1 MKITKEYQD
10 GTRKKAE
17 LLKAIAHPVRLCLTR
32 KLYENGKC
40 NVTYF
45 TDCLGTSQ
53 SNISQH
59 LAKMR
64 DLGVVDY
71 EKEGQTVYYFIK
83 DESIKNI
90 MSVLFDEKKGEIE

>member
-45 TDCLGTSQ
+45 TDC
-53 SNISQH
+53 
-59 LAKMR
+59 
-64 DLGVVDY
+64 
-71 EKEGQTVYYFIK
+71 
-83 DESIKNI
+83 
-90 MSVLFDEKKGEIE
+90 

>member
-1 MKITKEYQD
+1 MKMTKEYQEAM
-10 GTRKKAE
+10 RKKAE
-17 LLKAIAHPVRLCLTR
+17 LLNAIAHPVRLCLTR

-45 TDCLGTSQ
+45 TDCLETSQ

-64 DLGVVDY
+64 DLGVVDC
-71 EKEGQTVYYFIK
+71 EKEGQTVY
-83 DESIKNI
+83 
-90 MSVLFDEKKGEIE
+90 

>member
-1 MKITKEYQD
+1 MKMTKEYQEAM
-10 GTRKKAE
+10 RKKAE

-45 TDCLGTSQ
+45 TDCLETSQ

-59 LAKMR
+59 LEKLTVKKRVRQYITLLKM
-64 DLGVVDY
+64 
-71 EKEGQTVYYFIK
+71 TV
-83 DESIKNI
+83 SNI
-90 MSVLFDEKKGEIE
+90 L

>member
-1 MKITKEYQD
+1 MQCHLFY
-10 GTRKKAE
+10 
-17 LLKAIAHPVRLCLTR
+17 RL
-32 KLYENGKC
+32 
-40 NVTYF
+40 
-45 TDCLGTSQ
+45 LGTSQ

-90 MSVLFDEKKGEIE
+90 MSVLFDEKKGEIK

>member
-1 MKITKEYQD
+1 MKMTKEYQEAM
-10 GTRKKAE
+10 RKKAE

-64 DLGVVDY
+64 DLGVVDC

-83 DESIKNI
+83 DDSIKHI
-90 MSVLFDEKKGEIE
+90 MSVLFDEKKER